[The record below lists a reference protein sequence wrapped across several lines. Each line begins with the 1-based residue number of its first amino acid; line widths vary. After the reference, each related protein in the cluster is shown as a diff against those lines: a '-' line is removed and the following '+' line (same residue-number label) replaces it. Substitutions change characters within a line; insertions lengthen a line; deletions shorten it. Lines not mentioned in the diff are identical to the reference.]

1 MRGKLR
7 GKVAVVTG
15 ASSGIGRATAL
26 RLAREGASVALA
38 ARGKDA
44 LREVEEAIVRRGGR
58 AIVVDCDVA
67 DEDAM
72 DRLAAEAQSQLGP
85 IDLWVND
92 AAVLAM
98 GRFEDTPPE
107 VFRKLLETNLLGT
120 VNGARAALA
129 RFRTRGRGVL
139 VNVASID
146 GRVAAPYASAYVAS
160 KHAVVGFSSS
170 LRQELRLAGL
180 RNVHVCTVLPAT
192 IDTPIFQHAANF
204 TGVQVK
210 ALPPVY
216 APDRVARVIVRLATH
231 PRREVLVGGSAHFLS
246 ALWTVAPGVA
256 ERFVARMIHRNHLAH
271 EKPVLDSAGNAFRPT
286 LPEAETGGWR
296 VPRRWARAAALGI
309 PAAALAAGAMWA
321 RREA

>member
-1 MRGKLR
+1 MRGKLA

-44 LREVEEAIVRRGGR
+44 LREVEEAIARSGGR
-58 AIVVDCDVA
+58 AIVVECDVA
-67 DEDAM
+67 DEDAV
-72 DRLAAEAQSQLGP
+72 DHLAAEAQAQLGP
-85 IDLWVND
+85 LDLWVND

-107 VFRKLLETNLLGT
+107 VFRKLVETNLIGT
-120 VNGARAALA
+120 VNGARAALR

-160 KHAVVGFSSS
+160 KHAVVGFSAS
-170 LRQELRLAGL
+170 LRQELRLTGL
-180 RNVHVCTVLPAT
+180 RHVHVCTVLPAT
-192 IDTPIFQHAANF
+192 IDTPLFQHAANF

-216 APDRVARVIVRLATH
+216 APERVARVIARLATH
-231 PRREVLVGGSAHFLS
+231 PRREVLVGTSAHLLS
-246 ALWTVAPGVA
+246 ALWSFAPAAA
-256 ERFVARMIHRNHLAH
+256 ERVLARMIDRQHLAH
-271 EKPVLDSAGNAFRPT
+271 ERPVLDSAGNAFGPT
-286 LPEAETGGWR
+286 RPEAEHGGWR
-296 VPRRWARAAALGI
+296 RAGGRWRKAVAFGL
-309 PAAALAAGAMWA
+309 PAALAATALFA
-321 RREA
+321 RREE